1 MFAALLSVVLAGAC
15 SSVKMAKNTEC
26 VIEEFSI
33 MEYPDV
39 KIDRNDPYI
48 VVHMPEEVSDLRMT
62 PIFTISQ
69 GATIMNEG
77 TESGVKRDLG
87 DNAKVTVVSEDGLY
101 LSTYSMSVAYDNNRL
116 DFNSVELPQDG
127 EKYGENLSFSFV
139 DFPGTLAEGEPVKWN
154 GFAMSNHL
162 APDMANPPADAGI
175 YTYRLLEERTRKPAE
190 AVRETVILEVD
201 AQPGNYEWGIPG
213 MEEAPCM
220 KIREEGEEA
229 WTNVPFNK
237 IEGFAYTKD
246 WSYQLS
252 VEKITLEEKPDGEQ
266 CQTVQYVLKEI
277 LSKSAPL
284 GN

>member
-1 MFAALLSVVLAGAC
+1 MKTRIWGIMTLCCALGLGGCLNEDTPEDKVEVVNMEISSQTCVYAPVLS
-15 SSVKMAKNTEC
+15 E
-26 VIEEFSI
+26 I
-33 MEYPDV
+33 P
-39 KIDRNDPYI
+39 
-48 VVHMPEEVSDLRMT
+48 
-62 PIFTISQ
+62 Q
-69 GATIMNEG
+69 EG
-77 TESGVKRDLG
+77 MWVRIGDDTRYQDLG
-87 DNAKVTVVSEDGLY
+87 
-101 LSTYSMSVAYDNNRL
+101 
-116 DFNSVELPQDG
+116 FG
-127 EKYGENLSFSFV
+127 EI
-139 DFPGTLAEGEPVKWN
+139 N
-154 GFAMSNHL
+154 GFTYERGYAYQL
-162 APDMANPPADAGI
+162 RVERTTLANPPADAGI

-246 WSYQLS
+246 WSYKLS